1 MQDVEQL
8 ATLAVDEPQ
17 LAYSA
22 YTKALCMRW
31 CFIQRTIPDSG
42 QYFLPLE
49 NVIRQKLIPAIIG
62 RNVSDIER
70 RLLALPV
77 RLGGM
82 GIQNPTTTAEIEF
95 KNSMLATRFLSQ
107 IIEDQ
112 ETNLDH
118 YNEERVKIEVAR
130 MKAEKEESFIE
141 ELVQIK
147 NSVPEQLKKCIDL
160 ACEKGAGVWLTA
172 LPLQNMGYVLNKQ
185 EFRDAVCLRY
195 EWKIPNTPSYCNCG
209 EKNSVQHTLNCRLG
223 GFTIMRHNNIRDLE
237 ATLLRPICKDVKV
250 EPKLMPL
257 GCTGT
262 QSTNATDGARADVSA
277 VGLWGPLERT
287 FVDVCIV
294 HKNSPSYE
302 DSTAAEVYRDNEN
315 RKKRAYNDRIT
326 HVEKGSFT
334 PLIFSTT
341 GGMGAECTRYHKRVA
356 ELIAKKTGDSYA
368 DVVNHVRTKVRFA
381 LLKSTLI
388 AIRGERGRG
397 RKGSNNPTP
406 IEDLSLNLVPSR
418 NTYEV

>member
-1 MQDVEQL
+1 METIFSEEGSTQGDVTAMAMYAIATKPLIDILTEKTDPSVCQQVWYADDSSAGGKLSEIRKWWDVLNEAGPKFGYFPKPSKTILILKDPELFSTANQLFSSTGIKITHTGERHLGAVIGSTEFRSEYVNAKVDSWVQDVEQL

-112 ETNLDH
+112 ETNLHH
-118 YNEERVKIEVAR
+118 YNEERVKTEVAR

-147 NSVPEQLKKCIDL
+147 NSVPEKLKKCIDL

-185 EFRDAVCLRY
+185 EF
-195 EWKIPNTPSYCNCG
+195 
-209 EKNSVQHTLNCRLG
+209 
-223 GFTIMRHNNIRDLE
+223 
-237 ATLLRPICKDVKV
+237 
-250 EPKLMPL
+250 
-257 GCTGT
+257 
-262 QSTNATDGARADVSA
+262 
-277 VGLWGPLERT
+277 
-287 FVDVCIV
+287 
-294 HKNSPSYE
+294 
-302 DSTAAEVYRDNEN
+302 
-315 RKKRAYNDRIT
+315 
-326 HVEKGSFT
+326 
-334 PLIFSTT
+334 
-341 GGMGAECTRYHKRVA
+341 
-356 ELIAKKTGDSYA
+356 
-368 DVVNHVRTKVRFA
+368 
-381 LLKSTLI
+381 
-388 AIRGERGRG
+388 
-397 RKGSNNPTP
+397 
-406 IEDLSLNLVPSR
+406 
-418 NTYEV
+418 

>member
-1 MQDVEQL
+1 
-8 ATLAVDEPQ
+8 
-17 LAYSA
+17 
-22 YTKALCMRW
+22 
-31 CFIQRTIPDSG
+31 
-42 QYFLPLE
+42 
-49 NVIRQKLIPAIIG
+49 
-62 RNVSDIER
+62 
-70 RLLALPV
+70 
-77 RLGGM
+77 M

-147 NSVPEQLKKCIDL
+147 NSVPEKLKKCIDL

-277 VGLWGPLERT
+277 VGLWGSIGKDFCRCL
-287 FVDVCIV
+287 
-294 HKNSPSYE
+294 Y
-302 DSTAAEVYRDNEN
+302 STQ
-315 RKKRAYNDRIT
+315 
-326 HVEKGSFT
+326 
-334 PLIFSTT
+334 
-341 GGMGAECTRYHKRVA
+341 
-356 ELIAKKTGDSYA
+356 ELSI
-368 DVVNHVRTKVRFA
+368 
-381 LLKSTLI
+381 
-388 AIRGERGRG
+388 IRRLDCGRSVQ
-397 RKGSNNPTP
+397 R
-406 IEDLSLNLVPSR
+406 
-418 NTYEV
+418 